1 MAHVASE
8 RRSLWRLP
16 ALLVLLSLVP
26 AVAGIA
32 RLLQLSGGAAVTAE
46 NARFFAHP
54 LPVVLHILSVIP
66 FSVLGAF
73 QLVPRLTRS
82 RSRWHRIAGRA
93 LAPLGLLAAGTGIW
107 MAQFYPWPAGDGD
120 ALYVMRLLFGAAM
133 FVSIVLALGAV
144 RRRDFVSHGAWMIRA
159 YAIGLGAG
167 TQVLTHLPWF
177 ILFGPPGELP
187 RAVLMGAGWLI
198 NVAIAEWAIARI
210 RSTARAPSSVSPSSP
225 IPLLPPLHR

>member
-1 MAHVASE
+1 MAHLASE

-26 AVAGIA
+26 AAAGIA
-32 RLLQLSGGAAVTAE
+32 RLLQLSGGVAVTAE

-54 LPVVLHILSVIP
+54 LPVVVHILSVIP

-82 RSRWHRIAGRA
+82 RPRWHRIAGRV

-107 MAQFYPWPAGDGD
+107 MAQFYPWPAGEGE
-120 ALYVMRLLFGAAM
+120 ALYVMRLLFGSAM
-133 FVSIVLALGAV
+133 FVSIVQALGAV

-159 YAIGLGAG
+159 YAVGLGAG

-177 ILFGPPGELP
+177 ILFGRPGEVP

-198 NVAIAEWAIARI
+198 NVVIAECAIARMRSSARTRSSVP
-210 RSTARAPSSVSPSSP
+210 RSTS
-225 IPLLPPLHR
+225 IPALPPLHR

>member
-1 MAHVASE
+1 MAHLASE

-26 AVAGIA
+26 AAAGIA
-32 RLLQLSGGAAVTAE
+32 RLLQLSGGVAVTAE

-54 LPVVLHILSVIP
+54 LPVVVHILSVIP

-82 RSRWHRIAGRA
+82 RPRWHRIAGRV

-107 MAQFYPWPAGDGD
+107 MAQFYPWPAGEGE
-120 ALYVMRLLFGAAM
+120 ALYVMRLLFGSAM
-133 FVSIVLALGAV
+133 FVSIVQALGAV

-159 YAIGLGAG
+159 YAVGLGAG

-177 ILFGPPGELP
+177 ILFGRPGEVP

-198 NVAIAEWAIARI
+198 NVVIAEWAIARMRSSARTRSSVP
-210 RSTARAPSSVSPSSP
+210 RSTPTPA
-225 IPLLPPLHR
+225 LPPLHR

>member
-1 MAHVASE
+1 MAHLASE

-26 AVAGIA
+26 AAAGIA
-32 RLLQLSGGAAVTAE
+32 RLLQLSGGVAVTAE

-54 LPVVLHILSVIP
+54 LPVVVHILSVIP

-82 RSRWHRIAGRA
+82 RPRWHRIAGRV

-107 MAQFYPWPAGDGD
+107 MAQFYPWPAGDGE
-120 ALYVMRLLFGAAM
+120 ALYVMRLLFGSAM
-133 FVSIVLALGAV
+133 FVSIVQALGAV

-159 YAIGLGAG
+159 FAVGLGAG

-177 ILFGPPGELP
+177 ILFGRPGEVP

-198 NVAIAEWAIARI
+198 NVVIAEWAIARMRSSARTRSSVP
-210 RSTARAPSSVSPSSP
+210 RSTPTPA
-225 IPLLPPLHR
+225 LPPLHR